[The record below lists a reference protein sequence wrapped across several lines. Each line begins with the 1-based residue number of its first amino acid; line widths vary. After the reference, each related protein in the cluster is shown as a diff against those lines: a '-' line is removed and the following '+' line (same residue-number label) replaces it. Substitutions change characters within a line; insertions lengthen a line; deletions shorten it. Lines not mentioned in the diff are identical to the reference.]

1 MKYPKWIRAY
11 QQLDNKRDDNPS
23 HTLGIQLESIQNKLH
38 IKEGD
43 SIAVTVGSRS
53 ISNLVP
59 LTKRVIDF
67 LKSKGAAPF
76 LVPAMGSHGAG
87 TSEGQRQLLEE
98 LGFTERSM
106 EVPVL
111 SSMEVVL
118 LGEVEGIPIYM
129 DKIAFESK
137 GVIVINRLKP
147 HQVFKGDIQ
156 SGLNKM
162 LALGLGKKRGAEVIH
177 LAGRGDVL
185 GQIGD
190 FICLKAPILFGVAI
204 LENSYSET
212 RNVAVVFPQEFKEID
227 RRWAKESRSF
237 LPRIPFRS
245 LDLVLVDE
253 MGKNISGSGMD
264 TNVIGFT
271 RHLDNTG
278 KAAVPLAVCD
288 LTEESDGNALGMG
301 LADFMTQRLKDKV
314 DFSKTYTN
322 AIATGIYSAGRIP
335 ITLESEREIL
345 NAVLEKYQE
354 PVKTKIVRI
363 KNTLHLEEFLITEA
377 LIPEAEKN
385 DKIRFDGELI
395 GTDFD
400 DSGRLSFGWK

>member
-1 MKYPKWIRAY
+1 MKYPKWIKVY
-11 QQLDNKRDDNPS
+11 QELDNKRDDDPS
-23 HTLGIQLESIQNKLH
+23 HTVRIQLESIQNKLN
-38 IKEGD
+38 IKDGD
-43 SIAVTVGSRS
+43 PIAVTVGSRS
-53 ISNLVP
+53 ISNLVL
-59 LTKRVIDF
+59 LTKSVIDF

-98 LGFTERSM
+98 LGFTESSM
-106 EVPVL
+106 GVPVL

-129 DKIAFESK
+129 DKMAFESK
-137 GVIVINRLKP
+137 GTIVINRVKP
-147 HQVFKGDIQ
+147 HQVFKGEIQ

-177 LAGRGDVL
+177 LAGRGDIL

-190 FICLKAPILFGVAI
+190 FICSKASILFGVAI
-204 LENSYSET
+204 IENSYSET
-212 RNVAVVFPQEFKEID
+212 RNVAVVLPEGFKEID

-237 LPRIPFRS
+237 LPRVPFRS

-278 KAAVPLAVCD
+278 KAAVPLAVFD

-301 LADFMTQRLKDKV
+301 LADFMTRRLKNKV

-335 ITLESEREIL
+335 ITLENERDIL
-345 NAVLEKYQE
+345 HAVLEKYQE

-363 KNTLHLEEFLITEA
+363 KNTLHLEEFFITEA

-395 GTDFD
+395 ETHFD
-400 DSGRLSFGWK
+400 DSGSLTFGWK